1 MERTPPEKIESVKAE
16 MRKGFIKSQRLMTPT
31 GGQSCGMPFYHMTL
45 ESPDLEIKI
54 EVGYHRSQLRNWEL
68 CNTLMELAMDDLI
81 K

>member
-1 MERTPPEKIESVKAE
+1 MEKKQLDEVKADI
-16 MRKGFIKSQRLMTPT
+16 RKNIKRYQNIPTRT
-31 GGQSCGMPFYHMTL
+31 GGQSCGMPYYPMVL

-68 CNTLMELAMDDLI
+68 CQTLFELAMDDLV